1 MTRNSWVWAHTAALF
16 AHGAYMAGSA
26 VAFVVSSQASMG
38 NFQERDDQCNSSCLV
53 KAWGSSALAMF
64 AGVISLVLFSA
75 MRRWD
80 TNGPV
85 TPERFDG
92 SSFVIKIACAIH
104 LLLAWAEYYLAIS
117 ISQHLA
123 GCSIMRAPFLLGIT
137 AVISQLVVIYVDC
150 LKWATDRRALAEVL
164 APDLPCHDCETPA
177 TPSTGIPIPVWSS
190 RFAHRLVEV

>member
-1 MTRNSWVWAHTAALF
+1 
-16 AHGAYMAGSA
+16 
-26 VAFVVSSQASMG
+26 
-38 NFQERDDQCNSSCLV
+38 
-53 KAWGSSALAMF
+53 MF

-104 LLLAWAEYYLAIS
+104 LLLAWAEYYLAVS

-137 AVISQLVVIYVDC
+137 AV
-150 LKWATDRRALAEVL
+150 
-164 APDLPCHDCETPA
+164 
-177 TPSTGIPIPVWSS
+177 
-190 RFAHRLVEV
+190 